1 MQLLFNI
8 HLKLFLHKNN
18 LVEDHNF
25 TKHNVVPYITLIIN
39 ITGTAGKSIFSGG
52 VEGSGK
58 VSVSLHDKTLNSS
71 DGLKHASD
79 LINIMKDEARP
90 HFTDDDRDTIQPTAY
105 LLHMEFDGGGDY
117 EFRRV

>member
-1 MQLLFNI
+1 M
-8 HLKLFLHKNN
+8 
-18 LVEDHNF
+18 EYHNF
-25 TKHNVVPYITLIIN
+25 TNHNVVPSIILIIN
-39 ITGTAGKSIFSGG
+39 ITGTAGESIFIGG

-58 VSVSLHDKTLNSS
+58 VSVSLHNTTLNLS

-105 LLHMEFDGGGDY
+105 LLHTDCDGGSDH

>member
-1 MQLLFNI
+1 M
-8 HLKLFLHKNN
+8 
-18 LVEDHNF
+18 EDHNI
-25 TKHNVVPYITLIIN
+25 KRHNVVPSVTLIIN
-39 ITGTAGKSIFSGG
+39 NTGTSGKSIFSGA

-58 VSVSLHDKTLNSS
+58 VSVYLHDKMLNPS

-79 LINIMKDEARP
+79 LINIMKDEAQT

-105 LLHMEFDGGGDY
+105 LLHMECDGGGDH